1 MKLLIARIKGFIRFK
16 DLMGELVSR
25 DLKLKYRRSVLGYLW
40 SVLNPLF
47 IMIIMAIVFSHMFHR
62 GNISNFP
69 VYLMSGQV
77 MFNFMNLTT
86 KGSIQSINGSASLL
100 KKTYVPKYVF
110 TVSKVFSGVIDCIFS
125 MGALLIVMLFTH
137 GEFSWRLLLFP
148 AVLLQNFIFTLGLS
162 LFLAATNVFFRDIQY
177 IYNAITTAWL
187 YLTPMFYP
195 IEVLPDTLQYCV
207 SHFNPMYSYVSQF
220 RCLTMPGFVPGG
232 IGMVP
237 LIIIGVISAFVMLLI
252 GLWTFLK
259 TQDKFILYI

>member
-47 IMIIMAIVFSHMFHR
+47 IMIIMAIVFSHMFQR

-137 GEFSWRLLLFP
+137 GDFSWRLFLFP

-195 IEVLPDTLQYCV
+195 LEALPDSLQYIV

-220 RCLTMPGFVPGG
+220 RCLTMPDFVPGG
-232 IGMVP
+232 ISMLP
-237 LIIIGVISAFVMLLI
+237 LIIIGVVSAIIMLLI

>member
-1 MKLLIARIKGFIRFK
+1 MKVFIARVKGFIRFK

-110 TVSKVFSGVIDCIFS
+110 TVSKVFSGVIDCVFS

-137 GEFSWRLLLFP
+137 GEFSWHLLLFP

-195 IEVLPDTLQYCV
+195 IEALPDSLQYCV

-220 RCLTMPGFVPGG
+220 RCLTMPGFIPGG
-232 IGMVP
+232 ISMMP
-237 LIIIGVISAFVMLLI
+237 LIFIGVISAFLMLLI

>member
-47 IMIIMAIVFSHMFHR
+47 IMIIMAIVFSRMFHR

-125 MGALLIVMLFTH
+125 MGALLVVMVFTH

-148 AVLLQNFIFTLGLS
+148 AVLIQNFIFTLGLS

-177 IYNAITTAWL
+177 VDDVLSYTKDKIRLSEVHDNMATMNMEMKPFGSYIRDGSFKRNRGL
-187 YLTPMFYP
+187 FY
-195 IEVLPDTLQYCV
+195 
-207 SHFNPMYSYVSQF
+207 
-220 RCLTMPGFVPGG
+220 MP
-232 IGMVP
+232 
-237 LIIIGVISAFVMLLI
+237 
-252 GLWTFLK
+252 FLV
-259 TQDKFILYI
+259 THS